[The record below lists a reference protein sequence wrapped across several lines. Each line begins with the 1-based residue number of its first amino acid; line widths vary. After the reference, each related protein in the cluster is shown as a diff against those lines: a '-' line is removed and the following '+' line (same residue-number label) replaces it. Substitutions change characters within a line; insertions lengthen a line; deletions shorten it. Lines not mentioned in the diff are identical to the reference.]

1 MLTEQ
6 TSFRYA
12 QQLLLP
18 EWSATTQEQLFH
30 KKIIIIGLGGL
41 GNPVLSYLVSAGIGH
56 ITLIDGD
63 KVSLS
68 NLPRQFLFQASDVGQ
83 LKVNCCRT
91 WINNHNRDILVETI
105 PKFADLSMLQKL
117 VGSYD
122 LILDCT
128 DNIHSRRNINKACV
142 ENNIPYVSAAAAG
155 WFGQVFYHDNQRACF
170 DCLFDGLNADSCDS
184 LGVLGPILGAIGS
197 MQALLALQILT
208 NIEKPTQK
216 LYRFDGRQHQWNTL
230 TMHKQQTCPT
240 CGDRNAYLPQ

>member
-6 TSFRYA
+6 PSFRYA

-18 EWSATTQEQLFH
+18 EWSATAQEQLFH
-30 KKIIIIGLGGL
+30 KKVMIIGLGGL
-41 GNPVLSYLVSAGIGH
+41 GNPLLSYLVGAGIGH

-68 NLPRQFLFQASDVGQ
+68 NLPRQFLFRASDVGQ
-83 LKVNCCRT
+83 LKVDRCKT
-91 WINNHNRDILVETI
+91 WINNHNRDTLVETI

-117 VGSYD
+117 VRNYD

-128 DNIHSRRNINKACV
+128 DNTHRRRHINRPCV

-170 DCLFDGLNADSCDS
+170 DCLFDGLHADSCQS
-184 LGVLGPILGAIGS
+184 LGVLGPILGAIVS
-197 MQALLALQILT
+197 MQAHLALQILT
-208 NIEKPTQK
+208 VVQKPTQK
-216 LYRFDGRQHQWNTL
+216 LYRVDGRQHQWNTL
-230 TMHKQQTCPT
+230 TIHKQQTCLT
-240 CGDRNAYLPQ
+240 CGETDAYLSE